1 MTRPTEFDERVRQ
14 CLAALAAQA
23 VRSPPRILQI
33 GAGDGRSGDFLH
45 EFLTSTQCS
54 AVLLEPVSH
63 VFDLLT
69 HTYRGYPSITCRR
82 IAVSAVPGERILYR
96 VSNTSGLPWWADQL
110 ASFDKNVVLSHSK
123 LIPNLE
129 ALLTTESVWTVTPA
143 NVLTEFRFT
152 HLDLL
157 AIDTEGHDDVIL
169 SEFLKV
175 NCIPQIVIF
184 EHKHLSPSR
193 TAELEAR
200 LREHEF
206 ELTHGPA
213 DTIACHR
220 GFRAFCLP
228 SNLPDI

>member
-54 AVLLEPVSH
+54 AVLLEPVAH

-143 NVLTEFRFT
+143 NVLTE
-152 HLDLL
+152 
-157 AIDTEGHDDVIL
+157 GHDDVIL